1 MLIVLTGK
9 SNSGKD
15 TIAKELQNRGIN
27 RILSYT
33 TRPMREGEQDGVE
46 YNFTSDELMF
56 NNIDLFILLKQYK
69 VASGQIWNYAFKES
83 DFNNI
88 RNDRYFVIADPFGA
102 TELKNMFPYDV
113 FIIQLIVGEYTRFSR
128 AIKRGDNIDEVLRR
142 LEADEQDFK
151 DFKADLMLTNENEN
165 QKENN
170 IKFIEKLFIEE

>member
-1 MLIVLTGK
+1 MVKYGTTLSKNQILI
-9 SNSGKD
+9 
-15 TIAKELQNRGIN
+15 
-27 RILSYT
+27 IL
-33 TRPMREGEQDGVE
+33 G
-46 YNFTSDELMF
+46 
-56 NNIDLFILLKQYK
+56 
-69 VASGQIWNYAFKES
+69 
-83 DFNNI
+83 
-88 RNDRYFVIADPFGA
+88 RYFVIADPFGA
-102 TELKNMFPYDV
+102 TELKNIFPHDV